1 MRLPL
6 CYLRFC
12 LLIVLATIPTGPGL
26 AEDVPAYQ
34 KTIQPL
40 LTRYCSGCH
49 NNQDLEGEL
58 SLESFAAL
66 QQGGAEGPVVQ
77 AGSARDSRL
86 IEVLTG
92 KIEPAMP
99 PEGEKQPSPQEIALL
114 TRWVDAG
121 AVGPA
126 GDAANKKQL
135 HVPQLPPSSGP
146 GPVTA
151 VATSADG
158 KYLAV
163 ARFRNVELLETD
175 SRKVLH
181 RLEGHAGKI
190 NDLRF
195 TGDAGELIVAGG
207 IAGLYGEVRVWD
219 VATGKLIRTF
229 SGHDDTIY
237 AAVVSQD
244 KRLLSTGGYDHKII
258 LWDFESGAQKHVL
271 KGHNGAVFD
280 LAFSPDGHN
289 LVSASGDATVKVW
302 HVPTGRR
309 LDTRSEP
316 LKEQYSVDFSP
327 DGLQFAA
334 GGADNRL
341 RVWKFVSRD
350 EMKIN
355 PMLHARYGHEGAI
368 SRLRYTAEGRQ
379 LVSAALD
386 QSIKVWKIPE
396 LQQQAVYQQQ
406 PDAVEALAVDSV
418 NRQIFAGRMDG
429 SLGAFELPEVSV
441 GSTVAG
447 GTQKQRKVDL
457 VEPTDR
463 EAQEALEVEPNDTR
477 EQAQALELPALA
489 DGSVSPAGEADSS
502 PDVDYYRFTA
512 RAGETWVLEIDAAR
526 SESPLD
532 SKIEI
537 LDAEGQPV
545 MRVLLQAVRDSYFTY
560 RGKNSNQVNDFRLHN
575 WREMKLN
582 QYLYANGEVV
592 RLYHYPRGPD
602 SGFKVYPNFDQR
614 VGYYGTT
621 PLTHALGEVCYI
633 VEPHASADSIV
644 PNGLPVFPIYYE
656 NDDDSQRKLGNDSRL
671 AFTAPQD
678 GDYFVRVRDVRG
690 FGGEDFK
697 YKLHIR
703 PQRPDFEL
711 RTNQD
716 ITVPLGGAQR
726 FDMKLKRL
734 DGFEGPVKIEIAGLP
749 PGFTIAGPL
758 TIQAGQQRASGTIMA
773 AADAPA
779 PREENSKK
787 TQVTAT
793 AIINGKPRIQEV
805 GSLGEI
811 KLGEKPKLKIAIEI
825 ENEPLESNGLPVLII
840 PAGETVKCRLRVERI
855 DHDGVIG
862 FGSEEA
868 AWNLPH
874 GIYVD
879 NIGLNGVLMLANENE
894 REVFIT
900 AEPWVAETERPIF
913 FEAGVD
919 GRPTSRPVMA
929 RVVPGDS

>member
-1 MRLPL
+1 
-6 CYLRFC
+6 
-12 LLIVLATIPTGPGL
+12 
-26 AEDVPAYQ
+26 
-34 KTIQPL
+34 
-40 LTRYCSGCH
+40 
-49 NNQDLEGEL
+49 
-58 SLESFAAL
+58 
-66 QQGGAEGPVVQ
+66 
-77 AGSARDSRL
+77 
-86 IEVLTG
+86 
-92 KIEPAMP
+92 
-99 PEGEKQPSPQEIALL
+99 
-114 TRWVDAG
+114 
-121 AVGPA
+121 
-126 GDAANKKQL
+126 
-135 HVPQLPPSSGP
+135 
-146 GPVTA
+146 
-151 VATSADG
+151 
-158 KYLAV
+158 
-163 ARFRNVELLETD
+163 
-175 SRKVLH
+175 
-181 RLEGHAGKI
+181 
-190 NDLRF
+190 
-195 TGDAGELIVAGG
+195 
-207 IAGLYGEVRVWD
+207 
-219 VATGKLIRTF
+219 
-229 SGHDDTIY
+229 
-237 AAVVSQD
+237 
-244 KRLLSTGGYDHKII
+244 
-258 LWDFESGAQKHVL
+258 
-271 KGHNGAVFD
+271 
-280 LAFSPDGHN
+280 
-289 LVSASGDATVKVW
+289 
-302 HVPTGRR
+302 
-309 LDTRSEP
+309 
-316 LKEQYSVDFSP
+316 
-327 DGLQFAA
+327 
-334 GGADNRL
+334 
-341 RVWKFVSRD
+341 
-350 EMKIN
+350 
-355 PMLHARYGHEGAI
+355 
-368 SRLRYTAEGRQ
+368 
-379 LVSAALD
+379 
-386 QSIKVWKIPE
+386 
-396 LQQQAVYQQQ
+396 
-406 PDAVEALAVDSV
+406 
-418 NRQIFAGRMDG
+418 
-429 SLGAFELPEVSV
+429 
-441 GSTVAG
+441 
-447 GTQKQRKVDL
+447 
-457 VEPTDR
+457 
-463 EAQEALEVEPNDTR
+463 
-477 EQAQALELPALA
+477 
-489 DGSVSPAGEADSS
+489 
-502 PDVDYYRFTA
+502 
-512 RAGETWVLEIDAAR
+512 
-526 SESPLD
+526 
-532 SKIEI
+532 
-537 LDAEGQPV
+537 

-582 QYLYANGEVV
+582 QYLYAKGEVV

-855 DHDGVIG
+855 DHDGIIG

-900 AEPWVAETERPIF
+900 AESWVAETERPIF